1 MTSASSWIRSGRR
14 AAPSLV
20 LMALMGLLLPKPA
33 DAGCERLFAD
43 QVSYLSGAKPVGT
56 VAGDFNEDGVADL
69 AVANL
74 GGGTISVLLGRGAN
88 GVGDGTFGSQVTY
101 AMGGTPVYL
110 VTGDF
115 NEDGI
120 LDLAAADLSGGAVAV
135 LLGRGSAGTGD
146 GTFAAPVRYAAGSD
160 PWDLIVGDFNEDG
173 ISDLAV
179 TDNHGGTVAILRGLG
194 SGGLGN
200 GAFAAPVLYSVSA
213 ALTHIVTHDFNHDG
227 IADLAVAGQ
236 APAGVAIMLGRGSAG
251 VGDGTFS
258 PPTVYPSTPLPFSL
272 AVGDFNQD
280 GIADLAAGDDSYNG
294 VAILAGNG
302 SSGVGDGTFGP
313 PVFVYAGRQA
323 AAVAA
328 GDWDQN
334 GVTDLAIGDDIRGL
348 VAILPGLGSGG
359 VSFGSETDY
368 AVGSVPIALVVG
380 DFNED
385 SRHDLVV
392 ACRESND
399 VSVLLGHCTRLGP
412 MLTDVRDVPSDQGGR
427 VFVTWLR
434 SGLDD
439 PALRTITAYRVWRRV
454 IPARA
459 LAGSVQGTGAA
470 AEEHLLALPVS
481 GPDGSLEVTYWEA
494 LATLPAEGLAGYGY
508 AAATTQDSMHAGN
521 PYTAFFVS
529 ALTADPFTFYQS
541 EVDSGYSVDN
551 LAPPTPVPF
560 TATYGAASN
569 ALHWAASRAPDL
581 GEFRLYRGTSAIFV
595 PDASTLVGST
605 RDTGYVDISGAY
617 HYKLVAVDVHGNL
630 SRYAAVAPNLPAATL
645 ATLVNLDAGPDRV
658 RLTWYSGNAALAARV
673 YRRTVEQAW
682 VSLGETVFD
691 GSGHLRYEDR
701 SVAPGTRYGYRLGIM
716 EGGTETFAGEVWAT
730 AERPGFALEAV
741 RPNPSQ
747 GEDLTVQFVLP
758 AQLPARL
765 ELFDVAGRRVAAR
778 EVGSLGPGR
787 HAVDLAR
794 GTRLA
799 PGWYEIRLSQ
809 GAEVRR
815 ARAAVLR

>member
-1 MTSASSWIRSGRR
+1 
-14 AAPSLV
+14 
-20 LMALMGLLLPKPA
+20 
-33 DAGCERLFAD
+33 
-43 QVSYLSGAKPVGT
+43 
-56 VAGDFNEDGVADL
+56 
-69 AVANL
+69 
-74 GGGTISVLLGRGAN
+74 
-88 GVGDGTFGSQVTY
+88 
-101 AMGGTPVYL
+101 
-110 VTGDF
+110 
-115 NEDGI
+115 
-120 LDLAAADLSGGAVAV
+120 
-135 LLGRGSAGTGD
+135 
-146 GTFAAPVRYAAGSD
+146 
-160 PWDLIVGDFNEDG
+160 
-173 ISDLAV
+173 
-179 TDNHGGTVAILRGLG
+179 
-194 SGGLGN
+194 
-200 GAFAAPVLYSVSA
+200 
-213 ALTHIVTHDFNHDG
+213 
-227 IADLAVAGQ
+227 
-236 APAGVAIMLGRGSAG
+236 
-251 VGDGTFS
+251 
-258 PPTVYPSTPLPFSL
+258 
-272 AVGDFNQD
+272 
-280 GIADLAAGDDSYNG
+280 
-294 VAILAGNG
+294 
-302 SSGVGDGTFGP
+302 
-313 PVFVYAGRQA
+313 
-323 AAVAA
+323 
-328 GDWDQN
+328 
-334 GVTDLAIGDDIRGL
+334 
-348 VAILPGLGSGG
+348 
-359 VSFGSETDY
+359 
-368 AVGSVPIALVVG
+368 
-380 DFNED
+380 
-385 SRHDLVV
+385 
-392 ACRESND
+392 
-399 VSVLLGHCTRLGP
+399 
-412 MLTDVRDVPSDQGGR
+412 
-427 VFVTWLR
+427 
-434 SGLDD
+434 
-439 PALRTITAYRVWRRV
+439 
-454 IPARA
+454 
-459 LAGSVQGTGAA
+459 
-470 AEEHLLALPVS
+470 
-481 GPDGSLEVTYWEA
+481 VTYWEA

-630 SRYAAVAPNLPAATL
+630 SRYAAVSPNLPAATL

-682 VSLGETVFD
+682 VSLGETVSD